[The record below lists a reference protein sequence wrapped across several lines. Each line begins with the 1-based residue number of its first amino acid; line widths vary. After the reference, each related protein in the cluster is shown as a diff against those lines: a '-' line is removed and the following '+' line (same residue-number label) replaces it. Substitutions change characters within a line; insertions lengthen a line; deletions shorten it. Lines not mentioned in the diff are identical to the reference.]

1 MSENIKKAIKHVKKE
16 LIKRCYAEK
25 WGYITSK
32 GDEYLSPFLAGRA
45 TWIEFWDPRRLWVPR
60 HDLIKTREELFQSTF
75 QWKYVSFD
83 DVTEIQFI
91 NFCIAFDIDYEE
103 ILGTKQTVIFDDD
116 EDFIV

>member
-1 MSENIKKAIKHVKKE
+1 MSKNIKKAIKLVKKE

-32 GDEYLSPFLAGRA
+32 GDDFLSSLLYDRA
-45 TWIEFWDPRRLWVPR
+45 TWIEFWDPRRLWVPIQDIVKTKEEIF
-60 HDLIKTREELFQSTF
+60 HDLKK
-75 QWKYVSFD
+75 WKYVSFD

-103 ILGTKQTVIFDDD
+103 ILGIKQAVIFDDD
-116 EDFIV
+116 EDFVV